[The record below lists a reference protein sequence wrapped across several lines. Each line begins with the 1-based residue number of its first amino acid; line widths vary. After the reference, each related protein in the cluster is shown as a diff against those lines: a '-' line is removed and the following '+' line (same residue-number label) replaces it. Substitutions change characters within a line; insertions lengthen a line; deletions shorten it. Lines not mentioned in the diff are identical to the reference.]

1 MIFNVISEASRSPW
15 MIDIETFNQLK
26 PVFRQVLNG
35 SVLGNG
41 HEPEENIPYQ
51 VKVNTISP
59 LAINPDNNEDG
70 QSSPEDGEAV
80 PVVNVVPLKGVMFK
94 NDQECGPKGTRTI
107 GNRLLSAD
115 ADPLVLGHIIVID
128 SPGGTVEAVEEIL
141 PVFSQLNKPVVG
153 FIDGMMCSAAL
164 YVGCNCKEIIANL
177 PTYKVGSI
185 GTMAN
190 FTGRKSK
197 SEANSYGDLEV
208 SIYADA
214 STEKNADY
222 HKAIDDFDFKPVK
235 KKLNKLNDRFVATV
249 KTQRPNADDTQLH
262 GSVYEAA
269 EVLGSLIDS
278 IGSFDDAV
286 QKVVDLSN
294 LNKTTA
300 PTEENNLTNT
310 TIIMKQFNAINAALG
325 VDQLEGDEQGVYLN
339 EEQLGAVEAT
349 LNAKAEALEAKE
361 KELADSA
368 AALQAQQDA
377 AAAAET
383 AREAAEAASTA
394 SSAEVASVLAAMDSI
409 GPSVASAAD
418 ATAKVAAVKAI
429 VAAKI
434 SQSPT
439 GALKTDAAPVEKE
452 SDGWSHSQQ
461 EMVNNL

>member
-1 MIFNVISEASRSPW
+1 
-15 MIDIETFNQLK
+15 
-26 PVFRQVLNG
+26 
-35 SVLGNG
+35 
-41 HEPEENIPYQ
+41 
-51 VKVNTISP
+51 
-59 LAINPDNNEDG
+59 
-70 QSSPEDGEAV
+70 
-80 PVVNVVPLKGVMFK
+80 MFK

-107 GNRLLSAD
+107 GNRLLDAD
-115 ADPLVLGHIIVID
+115 KDPLVLGHIIVID

-141 PVFSQLNKPVVG
+141 PVFSQLTKPVVG

-222 HKAIDDFDFKPVK
+222 HKAIDDFDFQPVK

-286 QKVVDLSN
+286 QRVVELSN
-294 LNKTTA
+294 RHKTTA
-300 PTEENNLTNT
+300 PTEENKLKISNKVT
-310 TIIMKQFNAINAALG
+310 MKQFNAINAALG
-325 VDQLEGDEQGVYLN
+325 VDQLEGDAQGVYLN
-339 EEQLGAVEAT
+339 EEQLGAVETA

-383 AREAAEAASTA
+383 AREAAEAASNA
-394 SSAEVASVLAAMDSI
+394 SAAEVASTLAAMDSI

-439 GALKTDAAPVEKE
+439 GALKPDAAPVEKE

>member
-1 MIFNVISEASRSPW
+1 

-35 SVLGNG
+35 TVLGDG

-141 PVFSQLNKPVVG
+141 PVFSQLTKPVVG

-269 EVLGSLIDS
+269 EVLGSLVDS

-300 PTEENNLTNT
+300 PTEENNSQNLNT
-310 TIIMKQFNAINAALG
+310 ITMDQFNSINNVLG

-339 EEQLGAVEAT
+339 EEQLGALEAT
-349 LNAKAEALEAKE
+349 LNANASALAETERQLTASQQAATAAEEAR
-361 KELADSA
+361 
-368 AALQAQQDA
+368 
-377 AAAAET
+377 AAAET
-383 AREAAEAASTA
+383 AQQAAESEVSAVLTA
-394 SSAEVASVLAAMDSI
+394 MNSI
-409 GPSVASAAD
+409 GPTVANAAD
-418 ATAKVAAVKAI
+418 ATAKAAAVKAI

-439 GALKTDAAPVEKE
+439 GALKTDPAPVEKE
-452 SDGWSHSQQ
+452 SDGWSNSQQ